1 MKYLIL
7 ICLFIL
13 SACNLDKNSTN
24 LNKETIKKTKT
35 SSVDLQDTD
44 FKKMS
49 FDEFEL
55 FLKEYSKNS
64 DYPDINN

>member
-13 SACNLDKNSTN
+13 SACNLDKNSIN
-24 LNKETIKKTKT
+24 LNKENIKKTKT

-55 FLKEYSKNS
+55 FLKEYSNNS

>member
-7 ICLFIL
+7 IFLFIL
-13 SACNLDKNSTN
+13 SSCNLDRNSIN
-24 LNKETIKKTKT
+24 LNNETIKETKT
-35 SSVDLQDTD
+35 SSVDVQDAD
-44 FKKMS
+44 FKEMS
-49 FDEFEL
+49 FDEFES

>member
-7 ICLFIL
+7 ICFFIL
-13 SACNLDKNSTN
+13 SACNLDKNSIN

-64 DYPDINN
+64 DYLDINN

>member
-13 SACNLDKNSTN
+13 SACNLDENSIN